1 MGTCQRCRTYVRQQD
16 SAMQRDATA
25 KIFHNRARSMSA
37 SAAASF
43 HLLSTHSITCPL
55 SIHTR
60 ICSPLPPFL
69 SLIFH
74 CSPLY
79 ISHTELNVAPT
90 SSDLFQ
96 QTKLDSFFIATDV
109 CRNSASSSSASLQ
122 GSQIQLWLPPRRQ
135 QRRLAC
141 SPERNQRFS
150 SRPTWNPEWGLL
162 RTRLWVSLACSFNF
176 RQRLSHL
183 KWCD

>member
-79 ISHTELNVAPT
+79 ISHTELNVAQLHLIFFSRQSLTHFSLPQMSAET
-90 SSDLFQ
+90 Q
-96 QTKLDSFFIATDV
+96 QVQARLRYRGHRYNCDFRPGD
-109 CRNSASSSSASLQ
+109 NSVALLARLNAIRGFLRVQ
-122 GSQIQLWLPPRRQ
+122 PEIQ
-135 QRRLAC
+135 
-141 SPERNQRFS
+141 SEVFS
-150 SRPTWNPEWGLL
+150 VPD
-162 RTRLWVSLACSFNF
+162 F
-176 RQRLSHL
+176 
-183 KWCD
+183 